1 MAQRSGINRALMW
14 LRKTLEITEE
24 TESPQVLSETVR
36 PVIDVFGW
44 ERLAEGQILQTA
56 AAATGEVLSGAPAAG
71 IIRLVLHCSVLLT
84 GSGVGVTAIMRKR
97 NLTSGAHVGLPL
109 DRESMEDDEVT
120 SMIGHT
126 FLVEGD
132 AIVAAYVNPPAGG
145 TSTLSLSVIDLPVG
159 EYIPYI

>member
-14 LRKTLEITEE
+14 LRRTLEITEE
-24 TESPQVLSETVR
+24 TESPQVLSEKLR

-44 ERLAEGQILQTA
+44 ERLPELQILQTA
-56 AAATGEVLSGAPAAG
+56 AAATGEVLSGSPATG
-71 IIRLVLHCSVLLT
+71 IVRLVLHCSVLLT
-84 GSGVGVTAIMRKR
+84 GSGVGVTAIIRKR
-97 NLTSGAHVGLPL
+97 IPSGANVGLPL

-145 TSTLSLSVIDLPVG
+145 TSTLSVAVIDLPVG
-159 EYIPYI
+159 EYIPHV